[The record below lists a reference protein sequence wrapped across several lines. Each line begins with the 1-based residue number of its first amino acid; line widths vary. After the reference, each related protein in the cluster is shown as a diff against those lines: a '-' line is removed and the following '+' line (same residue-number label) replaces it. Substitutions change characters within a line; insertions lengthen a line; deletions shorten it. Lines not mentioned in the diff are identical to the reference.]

1 MFGNVCVHTNTCM
14 NAVTVGENMPSLAA
28 SYFAV
33 FGGSQREA
41 FSFSRGKWGSISPV
55 RLLLWKFS

>member
-33 FGGSQREA
+33 FGGSQWEA
-41 FSFSRGKWGSISPV
+41 FSFLEGNGGA
-55 RLLLWKFS
+55 